1 MGMQG
6 LRNMMDMVLPPV
18 CLVCGARGAT
28 GRDLCSACLELL
40 FENYPACPVCAL
52 PASHGHGGLCGR
64 CLHRPPPYDLG
75 VSFWRYQAPL
85 DGLLL
90 GLKYHRQLPVAR
102 LLGVMMT
109 ERISAISAS
118 RPQALIPVPLHASR
132 LRSRGF
138 NQTIELFAPVARS
151 IGVPLLRDAILRLEA
166 TPSQVGL
173 SARQRRRN
181 LRGVFQVRHNLPD
194 HVAIVDDVVTTGSTV
209 AELARALRRAG
220 VGRIDVWSVAR
231 ADEPQRIR

>member
-6 LRNMMDMVLPPV
+6 LRNIMDTILPSV
-18 CLVCGARGAT
+18 CLVCGAKGGT
-28 GRDLCSACLELL
+28 GRDLCANCLELL
-40 FENYPACPVCAL
+40 VDNHPACPVCAL
-52 PASHGHGGLCGR
+52 PASHGHAGLCGR
-64 CLHRPPPYDLG
+64 CLHHHPPYQSGL
-75 VSFWRYQAPL
+75 SFWRYQAPL

-102 LLGVMMT
+102 LLGRMMA
-109 ERISAISAS
+109 ERLSEAS
-118 RPQALIPVPLHASR
+118 VSYPQALIPVPLHASR

-138 NQTIELFAPVARS
+138 NQAIELFMPLARS
-151 IGVPLLRDAILRLEA
+151 IGVPLLREAVLRLEP

-173 SARQRRRN
+173 SALQRRRN
-181 LRGVFQVRHNLPD
+181 LRGVFQVRHSLPD

-209 AELARALRRAG
+209 AELARVLRRAG

-231 ADEPQRIR
+231 ADEPQRTR